1 MSVSQYTLW
10 SIKADKMFCQ
20 HWIAAVFNGFK
31 DRIDYLNYYIVS
43 SFNISGVVS
52 IYSMVWDEIKTF
64 LSIQKKPQTSEMKF
78 GDSEKNLYSETT
90 LVKNLF
96 FVSLF
101 LMKLQFL
108 NKNCGNFKISY
119 EKKIPNFGQRWLG
132 IMTDRDLNVS
142 SHFNT
147 VGKRANMDM

>member
-52 IYSMVWDEIKTF
+52 IYSMVWDEMKTF
-64 LSIQKKPQTSEMKF
+64 LSIQNPPPPHLRWSLEILERIFILKQPSWKTYF
-78 GDSEKNLYSETT
+78 LYSNFSWSFNFWTKIVETSKFPMRKKFQILTRGAWESWQIET
-90 LVKNLF
+90 LMSAPTSTL
-96 FVSLF
+96 
-101 LMKLQFL
+101 
-108 NKNCGNFKISY
+108 
-119 EKKIPNFGQRWLG
+119 
-132 IMTDRDLNVS
+132 
-142 SHFNT
+142 
-147 VGKRANMDM
+147 

>member
-1 MSVSQYTLW
+1 
-10 SIKADKMFCQ
+10 
-20 HWIAAVFNGFK
+20 
-31 DRIDYLNYYIVS
+31 
-43 SFNISGVVS
+43 
-52 IYSMVWDEIKTF
+52 
-64 LSIQKKPQTSEMKF
+64 MKF

-96 FVSLF
+96 FVFLF

-142 SHFNT
+142 PHFNT
-147 VGKRANMDM
+147 VGKRENMDM